1 MGWVANCR
9 PQVGTQVSTLL
20 EVTGISRRFGGL
32 QALQD
37 VNFTVEGSS
46 VLAIIGPNG
55 AGKTTLL
62 DIVTGFTRPDSGEV
76 LFEGESI
83 LRMQPHDLPRLGVM
97 RTFQSARLVHS
108 LTARE
113 NIMLGGHH
121 LSKSGFWS
129 TGLRL
134 KSARREENAL
144 RDRADAV
151 LGFLELLRFAD
162 TAASDLPAGIQRLIE
177 VGRVLAG
184 SPRLMLLDEPAA
196 GLDDTETLEL
206 VDVLR
211 AVKASG
217 ITMVVIEHNMGLVMS
232 VSDRVLVLDA
242 GQTIA
247 DDLPEIVQNDP
258 KVISAYLGEVPA

>member
-1 MGWVANCR
+1 MSA
-9 PQVGTQVSTLL
+9 LL

-32 QALQD
+32 QALND
-37 VNFTVEGSS
+37 VGFQVEEGS
-46 VLAIIGPNG
+46 VLAVIGPNG

-62 DIVTGFTRPDSGEV
+62 DIITGFTRPDTGEV
-76 LFEGESI
+76 LFEGDSI
-83 LRMQPHDLPRLGVM
+83 LRTQPYDLPRRGLM

-108 LTARE
+108 LTARQ
-113 NIMLGGHH
+113 NIMLGSHH
-121 LSKSGFWS
+121 LTKSGFWS

-134 KSARREENAL
+134 GSARGEERAL
-144 RDRADAV
+144 RHRADSV
-151 LGFLELLRFAD
+151 LDFLDLSRFAD
-162 TAASDLPAGIQRLIE
+162 TSASDLPGGTQRLIE

-184 SPRLMLLDEPAA
+184 SPKLMLLDEPAA

-206 VDVLR
+206 VDVLQ

-217 ITMVVIEHNMGLVMS
+217 VSMVVIEHNMGLVMS

-242 GQTIA
+242 GQKIA
-247 DDLPEIVQNDP
+247 EDLPEVVQNDA

>member
-1 MGWVANCR
+1 MSA
-9 PQVGTQVSTLL
+9 LL
-20 EVTGISRRFGGL
+20 QVTGISRRFGGL
-32 QALQD
+32 QALQN
-37 VNFTVEGSS
+37 VSFTVEESS
-46 VLAIIGPNG
+46 VLAVIGPNG

-62 DIVTGFTRPDSGEV
+62 DIITGFTQPDSGEV
-76 LFEGESI
+76 LFEGKSI
-83 LRMQPHDLPRLGVM
+83 VQTHPQDLPRLGVM

-134 KSARREENAL
+134 KSARREEVAL
-144 RDRADAV
+144 RARADSV
-151 LGFLELLRFAD
+151 LGFLGLSQFSEAV
-162 TAASDLPAGIQRLIE
+162 ASDLPAGIQRLIE

-211 AVKASG
+211 AVKSSG
-217 ITMVVIEHNMGLVMS
+217 IAMVIIEHNMGLVMS
-232 VSDRVLVLDA
+232 VSDRVHVLDA

-247 DDLPEIVQNDP
+247 DDLPAVVQNDP